1 MEVPSV
7 PRSSTNHMIEEILQ
21 FYIDHH
27 PDWVEKCKPFLDDL
41 QAMIIDQQELTNMF
55 YERNKQ
61 LNRTILSMG
70 G

>member
-1 MEVPSV
+1 MQTTSPF
-7 PRSSTNHMIEEILQ
+7 PANNIHMIQEILQ
-21 FYIDHH
+21 SFAEHH
-27 PDWVEKCKPFLDDL
+27 PDRTEKLKSFIDDL
-41 QAMIIDQQELTNMF
+41 QAMIIDHQELTNMF

>member
-1 MEVPSV
+1 MQTTSPF
-7 PRSSTNHMIEEILQ
+7 PANNNHMIEEILQ

-27 PDWVEKCKPFLDDL
+27 PDWVVKLKPFLDDL

-61 LNRTILSMG
+61 LNRALLSMG